1 MIDFLPSHDGFRV
14 DFHGRPILE
23 HGRKRPCIR
32 GYRLAEP
39 RTASSGQLLPRRKR
53 LSKYQASAWRTI
65 EKHPD
70 YIELDFVGL
79 GRLSLRSNGPVISL
93 AFRPLS
99 PEINALE
106 LMLSPYPGAEVYG
119 GGERLAG
126 APLVGKR
133 LWLHPDFAAPRRLRY
148 DPDGDGDPAVLIGG
162 VRQLRI
168 RGVDPSYVDFS
179 SKRRIRLLCWGIPAE
194 ITIAAATETAGL
206 LSVEGERRAALGAG
220 AYAPPDWHYR
230 GICLGF
236 SGGTEE
242 LARRVCAAAEA
253 GVELGS
259 LYVAD
264 WADEGWG
271 IDERRYPGF
280 EAECARYAEAG
291 IRVVLPISPWVGQ
304 GCPLREQAP
313 HRFARRAD
321 GLYAP
326 RLAEPHDRSWFAA
339 RLRELVAAIGAS
351 GLVSERATA
360 CREAPERGPEGYA
373 ERWAAVCAEA
383 LGLAAGSD
391 GLLFQAPGWGAAA
404 AAAHGAFSRWPRD
417 LKDGQADAFLRAGLM
432 MGLTGEGAWHP
443 ELRSRG
449 LRRRGM
455 RELFMRRVELAGFG
469 PALRLVAEE
478 PYWGD
483 RGLMAHLARISRIW
497 AELGPYHKAVMEE
510 YRATGLPPMRHPALH
525 YLSENLALPA
535 EPSYLYGRDLFCS
548 PSYKVGSDLRDL
560 SLPADRWVHLW
571 SSREFRGGDIS
582 IEAPLGY
589 PAVFYRADSPWA
601 AAFDRLRKSCTRFED
616 PGLG

>member
-32 GYRLAEP
+32 AYHLADA
-39 RTASSGQLLPRRKR
+39 RIASSGQLLPGRKR
-53 LSKYQASAWRTI
+53 LAKRQAAAWRTI
-65 EKHPD
+65 EKHSD
-70 YIELDFVGL
+70 YIEIEFAGL
-79 GRLSLRSNGPVISL
+79 GRLSFRSTGPMISL
-93 AFRPLS
+93 SFNPHDAETNAF
-99 PEINALE
+99 E
-106 LMLSPYPGAEVYG
+106 LMLSPYPEAEVYG
-119 GGERLAG
+119 GGERMAG
-126 APLVGKR
+126 ASLVGR
-133 LWLHPDFAAPRRLRY
+133 RFWLYPGFSTPRRLRY
-148 DPDGDGDPAVLIGG
+148 DAEGDGDPSVLIGG

-168 RGVDPSYVDFS
+168 RGVEPAYVDFS
-179 SKRRIRLLCWGIPAE
+179 SRRRIRLLCWGGPKE
-194 ITIAAATETAGL
+194 ITITAATETAGL
-206 LSVEGERRAALGAG
+206 LSAEAERRAAHGAG
-220 AYAPPDWHYR
+220 SYAPPGWHYR
-230 GICLGF
+230 GICLGY

-253 GVELGS
+253 GVQLGS
-259 LYVAD
+259 VYIAD
-264 WADEGWG
+264 WNAEGWEL
-271 IDERRYPGF
+271 DERRYPGF

-326 RLAEPHDRSWFAA
+326 RLAEPHDRAWFAA
-339 RLRELVAAIGAS
+339 RLRELVAARGAS
-351 GLVSERATA
+351 GLVSERAVA

-373 ERWAAVCAEA
+373 ERWGAVCAEA
-383 LGLAAGSD
+383 LGLAGGSE
-391 GLLFQAPGWGAAA
+391 GLFFQAPGWGSAAA
-404 AAAHGAFSRWPRD
+404 AAQGCFSRWPRD
-417 LKDGQADAFLRAGLM
+417 LRDGQADAYLQAGLM
-432 MGLTGEGAWHP
+432 MGLTGQGAWHP

-449 LRRRGM
+449 LSRRGM
-455 RELFMRRVELAGFG
+455 RELFMRRVELASFG

-478 PYWGD
+478 PYWDD
-483 RGLMAHLARISRIW
+483 RGLMAHLARMSRIW
-497 AELGPYHKAVMEE
+497 TELGPYHTAVMDE
-510 YRATGLPPMRHPALH
+510 YRTTGLPPMRHPALH
-525 YLSENLALPA
+525 YLSEGLALPA

-571 SSREFRGGDIS
+571 SSREFRGGEIS

-601 AAFDRLRKSCTRFED
+601 ADFDRLRKACTRFED
-616 PGLG
+616 PGLS